1 MAKKL
6 AKALKDAN
14 KKLKERKYLVNY
26 QIEIDGDFTSE
37 FNEIRLA
44 MGNGGCF
51 PIGWA
56 ETEGEAVAA
65 IEAYMSGIAHGHEN
79 SYVRMCD
86 KRNN

>member
-1 MAKKL
+1 MEKKL
-6 AKALKDAN
+6 EKALKDAN
-14 KKLKERKYLVNY
+14 KKLKERKYFVNY

-37 FNEIRLA
+37 YNEIRLA
-44 MGNGGCF
+44 NKDGQCF

-65 IEAYMSGIAHGHEN
+65 IGAYMSGIAHGRDN

-86 KRNN
+86 NRNY